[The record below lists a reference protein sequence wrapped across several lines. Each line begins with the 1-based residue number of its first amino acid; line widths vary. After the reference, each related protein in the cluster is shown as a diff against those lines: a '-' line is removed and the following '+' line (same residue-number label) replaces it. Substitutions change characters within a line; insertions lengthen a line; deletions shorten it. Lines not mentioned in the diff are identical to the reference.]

1 MREQSSNSNMNPSG
15 AITAAVFLGIVALV
29 HVLYQGVVRPLAD
42 AAIAAQGSGATSNLW
57 VIFKDFEQQAS
68 VSIGLFCAFLIIYKY
83 QRIVLR
89 EEPLFTMDYL
99 AGFGANQRFIQ
110 ASNAS
115 ANTAETHAEITTET
129 HQNDEKDSLAASDSE
144 KSEHLPSS
152 TDQETK
158 AHSAQKSAN
167 IKASGRA
174 DGDDVLNVSLAL
186 KELEASKY
194 AENSSMATW
203 INCLRRFKNTQN
215 VQHASQAISESIETL
230 AAQLESGNSL
240 IRYFI
245 WAIPSIG
252 FIGTVRGIGS
262 ALAKAEEAVAGDISG
277 MVDKLGVAFNST
289 LVSLLISIV
298 LMYLLHMLNNRQD
311 EMVINTRKNCE
322 KHLLTRLHN

>member
-1 MREQSSNSNMNPSG
+1 MNP
-15 AITAAVFLGIVALV
+15 AAVVTIAVFLGIVVVV
-29 HVLYQGVVRPLAD
+29 HFFYQGLVRPFAE
-42 AAIAAQGSGATSNLW
+42 AAIAAQGSGATTNLW

-83 QRIVLR
+83 QRIVLK

-99 AGFGANQRFIQ
+99 SGHVQQRTQAVAGEIRSEAHLQ
-110 ASNAS
+110 AEDSPDAALKPES
-115 ANTAETHAEITTET
+115 ESVLKQSPKVARSS
-129 HQNDEKDSLAASDSE
+129 DES
-144 KSEHLPSS
+144 
-152 TDQETK
+152 
-158 AHSAQKSAN
+158 
-167 IKASGRA
+167 I
-174 DGDDVLNVSLAL
+174 DVALAL
-186 KELEASKY
+186 EELEASRY

-215 VQHASQAISESIETL
+215 VQHASQAISDSVDIL
-230 AAQLESGNSL
+230 AAQLESGNSM

-262 ALAKAEEAVAGDISG
+262 ALARAEEAVAGDISG

-298 LMYLLHMLNNRQD
+298 LMYLLHVLNNRQD

>member
-1 MREQSSNSNMNPSG
+1 
-15 AITAAVFLGIVALV
+15 V
-29 HVLYQGVVRPLAD
+29 HFFYQGLVRPFAE
-42 AAIAAQGSGATSNLW
+42 AAIAAQGSGATTNIW

-83 QRIVLR
+83 QRIVLK

-99 AGFGANQRFIQ
+99 SGHVQQRAKVAVVEPII
-110 ASNAS
+110 
-115 ANTAETHAEITTET
+115 EV
-129 HQNDEKDSLAASDSE
+129 
-144 KSEHLPSS
+144 
-152 TDQETK
+152 QEQVEG
-158 AHSAQKSAN
+158 AQKAEGVEGAIEVEIAPQAQAKVSRSSDES
-167 IKASGRA
+167 I
-174 DGDDVLNVSLAL
+174 DVSQAL
-186 KELEASKY
+186 EELEASRY

-215 VQHASQAISESIETL
+215 VQHASQAISDSVDIL
-230 AAQLESGNSL
+230 AAQLESGNSM

-298 LMYLLHMLNNRQD
+298 LMYLLHVLNNRQD

>member
-1 MREQSSNSNMNPSG
+1 MSERASNSNMNP
-15 AITAAVFLGIVALV
+15 TPAVSVGIFLGIVALV
-29 HVLYQGVVRPLAD
+29 QVFYQGIVRPFAE
-42 AAIAAQGSGATSNLW
+42 AAIAAQGSGATTNIW

-68 VSIGLFCAFLIIYKY
+68 MSIGLFCAFLIIYKY

-99 AGFGANQRFIQ
+99 AGFGQVQ
-110 ASNAS
+110 AVKVD
-115 ANTAETHAEITTET
+115 TTET
-129 HQNDEKDSLAASDSE
+129 CEVPSQEAEQEAHDNNVTGVASADAPLDVS
-144 KSEHLPSS
+144 
-152 TDQETK
+152 K
-158 AHSAQKSAN
+158 AL
-167 IKASGRA
+167 G
-174 DGDDVLNVSLAL
+174 
-186 KELEASKY
+186 ELEASRY

-230 AAQLESGNSL
+230 AAQLESGNSM

-298 LMYLLHMLNNRQD
+298 LMYLLHVLNNRQD

>member
-1 MREQSSNSNMNPSG
+1 MKKHAANSNMNPSPVVSTG
-15 AITAAVFLGIVALV
+15 IFLGIVAIV
-29 HVLYQGVVRPLAD
+29 HVFYQGLVRPLAE
-42 AAIAAQGSGATSNLW
+42 AAIAAQGSSATTNLW

-83 QRIVLR
+83 QRIVFK
-89 EEPLFTMDYL
+89 EETLFTMNYL
-99 AGFGANQRFIQ
+99 AGSGATPAQETTKALIPENPEQVNQP
-110 ASNAS
+110 
-115 ANTAETHAEITTET
+115 
-129 HQNDEKDSLAASDSE
+129 
-144 KSEHLPSS
+144 SEHAAPVPVQQVDTSNDKL
-152 TDQETK
+152 DVGK
-158 AHSAQKSAN
+158 A
-167 IKASGRA
+167 
-174 DGDDVLNVSLAL
+174 LE
-186 KELEASKY
+186 ELEASLY

-230 AAQLESGNSL
+230 AAQLESGNSM

-298 LMYLLHMLNNRQD
+298 LMYLLHVLNNRQD

>member
-1 MREQSSNSNMNPSG
+1 MNPSG
-15 AITAAVFLGIVALV
+15 IITMVVFLSIVVVV
-29 HVLYQGVVRPLAD
+29 HLFYQGLVRPFAE
-42 AAIAAQGSGATSNLW
+42 AAIAAQGSGATTNLW

-83 QRIVLR
+83 QRIVLK

-99 AGFGANQRFIQ
+99 SGHVQKRNAPVVEAISHEGDAQESGEQ
-110 ASNAS
+110 ARAESAS
-115 ANTAETHAEITTET
+115 MVP
-129 HQNDEKDSLAASDSE
+129 L
-144 KSEHLPSS
+144 
-152 TDQETK
+152 
-158 AHSAQKSAN
+158 
-167 IKASGRA
+167 
-174 DGDDVLNVSLAL
+174 GDTIDVSQAL
-186 KELEASKY
+186 DELEASRY

-215 VQHASQAISESIETL
+215 VQHASQAISDSVDIL
-230 AAQLESGNSL
+230 AAQLESGNSM

-298 LMYLLHMLNNRQD
+298 LMYLLHVLNNRQD

>member
-1 MREQSSNSNMNPSG
+1 MNP
-15 AITAAVFLGIVALV
+15 AAVITIGVFLAIVVVV
-29 HVLYQGVVRPLAD
+29 HFFYQGLVRPFAE
-42 AAIAAQGSGATSNLW
+42 AAIAAQGSGATTNLW

-83 QRIVLR
+83 QRIVLK

-99 AGFGANQRFIQ
+99 SGHVQKRAQVTATEPKGEDATDQ
-110 ASNAS
+110 
-115 ANTAETHAEITTET
+115 TAEPELSISPSASYANNET
-129 HQNDEKDSLAASDSE
+129 IDV
-144 KSEHLPSS
+144 
-152 TDQETK
+152 
-158 AHSAQKSAN
+158 AQ
-167 IKASGRA
+167 
-174 DGDDVLNVSLAL
+174 AL
-186 KELEASKY
+186 EELEASRY

-203 INCLRRFKNTQN
+203 INCLRRYKNTQN
-215 VQHASQAISESIETL
+215 VQHASQAISDSVEIL
-230 AAQLESGNSL
+230 AAQLESGNSM

-298 LMYLLHMLNNRQD
+298 LMYLLHVLNNRQD

>member
-1 MREQSSNSNMNPSG
+1 MSERASNSNMNPSP
-15 AITAAVFLGIVALV
+15 AISVGIFLAIVAVVQVFYQGIV
-29 HVLYQGVVRPLAD
+29 RPFAE
-42 AAIAAQGSGATSNLW
+42 AAIAAQGSGATSNVW

-99 AGFGANQRFIQ
+99 AGFG
-110 ASNAS
+110 
-115 ANTAETHAEITTET
+115 
-129 HQNDEKDSLAASDSE
+129 
-144 KSEHLPSS
+144 KSKPVAPSS
-152 TDQETK
+152 SDPQAINGDEPVKQEADASIKAK
-158 AHSAQKSAN
+158 AHDEALDVAQA
-167 IKASGRA
+167 
-174 DGDDVLNVSLAL
+174 LN
-186 KELEASKY
+186 ELEASRY

-203 INCLRRFKNTQN
+203 INCLRRFKNTEN

-230 AAQLESGNSL
+230 AAQLESGNSM

-298 LMYLLHMLNNRQD
+298 LMYLLHVLNNRQD

-322 KHLLTRLHN
+322 RHLLTRLHN

>member
-1 MREQSSNSNMNPSG
+1 MSKHSSNSNMNPSPVLSTG
-15 AITAAVFLGIVALV
+15 IFLGVVALV
-29 HVLYQGVVRPLAD
+29 HLLYQGLIRPLAE
-42 AAIAAQGSGATSNLW
+42 AAIAAQGSSATTNLW

-83 QRIVLR
+83 QRIVLK

-99 AGFGANQRFIQ
+99 SGFGSS
-110 ASNAS
+110 AS
-115 ANTAETHAEITTET
+115 
-129 HQNDEKDSLAASDSE
+129 QK
-144 KSEHLPSS
+144 S
-152 TDQETK
+152 TDQ
-158 AHSAQKSAN
+158 AQDPED
-167 IKASGRA
+167 
-174 DGDDVLNVSLAL
+174 DGSDIGSDKLNVVLAL
-186 KELEASKY
+186 SELEKSSY

-230 AAQLESGNSL
+230 AAQLESGNSM

-298 LMYLLHMLNNRQD
+298 LMYLLHVLNNRQD